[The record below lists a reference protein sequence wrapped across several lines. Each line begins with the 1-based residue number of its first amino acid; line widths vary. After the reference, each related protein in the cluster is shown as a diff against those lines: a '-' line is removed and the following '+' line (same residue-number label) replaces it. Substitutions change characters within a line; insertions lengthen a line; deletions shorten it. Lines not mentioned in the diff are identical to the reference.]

1 MNTILF
7 RRGILIRLIHKF
19 KEESIQEN
27 IDSYT
32 AGYLDALIFT
42 MERLGMSERD
52 IRKLDKECA
61 KKRHELKVIK
71 QHNRVKEMYDE

>member
-7 RRGILIRLIHKF
+7 RRGVIIRLIHEF
-19 KEESIQEN
+19 KKESIQED

-32 AGYLDALIFT
+32 AGYLDALTFA
-42 MERLGMSERD
+42 MEKVGMSERD
-52 IRKLDKECA
+52 IRKLDKECS
-61 KKRHELKVIK
+61 KKRHELKVRK